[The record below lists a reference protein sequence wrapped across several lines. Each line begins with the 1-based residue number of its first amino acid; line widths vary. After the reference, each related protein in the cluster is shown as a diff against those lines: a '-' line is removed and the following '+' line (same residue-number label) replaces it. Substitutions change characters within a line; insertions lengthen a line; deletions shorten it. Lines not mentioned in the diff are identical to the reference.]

1 MIDND
6 YIRYRLHIYATKVKT
21 GHIGRR
27 FETGEDRTTGDC
39 RGVFDRDI
47 EMVVCA
53 GR

>member
-1 MIDND
+1 MIDNA
-6 YIRYRLHIYATKVKT
+6 YIRAWLHIYATKVKT